1 MGKKTGLKITASKDK
16 QFAAWYQQVITK
28 SEPVQS
34 FIMMQ
39 THVWDDALCV
49 SARAVRGF
57 LIILFTALR
66 RRLSHNHV
74 AG

>member
-28 SEPVQS
+28 SEPVHDAD
-34 FIMMQ
+34 
-39 THVWDDALCV
+39 HVWDDALCV

>member
-34 FIMMQ
+34 FILMQ
-39 THVWDDALCV
+39 TTFGMMRCV
-49 SARAVRGF
+49 FPRAVRGF
-57 LIILFTALR
+57 LIILFSALR